1 MVQRLTEGDIDAF
14 CYFYYPNREHLVV
27 NALLKGLAIIDNMD
41 NPVYINRATFDFLNS
56 HFPITSDL
64 LSDEE
69 KIRVLEGALLN
80 LKLRDF
86 ASHKKFFAWFQG
98 HLEEVD
104 DEPTLEDPALRTVV
118 PALKRIFERFRNV
131 RP

>member
-1 MVQRLTEGDIDAF
+1 
-14 CYFYYPNREHLVV
+14 
-27 NALLKGLAIIDNMD
+27 MD
-41 NPVYINRATFDFLNS
+41 NPVYINRATFDFLNT

-69 KIRVLEGALLN
+69 KIRILEGALLN

-104 DEPTLEDPALRTVV
+104 DEPTLDDPALRTVV